1 MIVTLQHR
9 FWFGNTPAQ
18 GIWAKK
24 VFQNVESLEQLETNL
39 EKLAFPK
46 NLDDL
51 FGHDPFGEILGDGW
65 EGFCEILLNIYGIHP
80 DIGITNIKV
89 LPPGTKG
96 CDFAGEGIDRKPG
109 TVQSKY
115 KGKSKAWNIELSEG
129 PDMKLERFLAQS
141 QNEFGV
147 DVSSKT
153 NMLVI
158 TNAVGINY
166 WTADELLFGKVRCL
180 GRDQIKYLVNN
191 NPAFWA
197 MARTMIV
204 TTNPHITFG

>member
-1 MIVTLQHR
+1 MSLQHR
-9 FWFGNTPAQ
+9 FWYGNTPAQ

-24 VFQNVESLEQLETNL
+24 VFQGVESLEQLENNL

-46 NLDDL
+46 NTDDL

-65 EGFCEILLNIYGIHP
+65 EGFNEILLKVYGVHP
-80 DIGITNIKV
+80 DIGIVEVEV
-89 LPPGTKG
+89 LPPGAIG
-96 CDFAGEGIDRKPG
+96 CDFKGKGIDLKPG

-115 KGKSKAWNIELSEG
+115 KGRSKAWQIELAEG
-129 PDMKLERFLAQS
+129 PDMKLERFLLQS
-141 QNEFGV
+141 QNTYMV
-147 DVSSKT
+147 DVTSKT

-180 GRDQIKYLVNN
+180 GREQIQYLVNN

-197 MARTMIV
+197 CARDMIV
-204 TTNPHITFG
+204 ATNPYINFD

>member
-1 MIVTLQHR
+1 MIVKLQHR

-18 GIWAKK
+18 GIWAGK

-46 NLDDL
+46 NPDDL

-65 EGFCEILLNIYGIHP
+65 EGFNEILLNIYGHHP
-80 DIGITNIKV
+80 DVGITNVNV

-96 CDFAGEGIDRKPG
+96 CDFAGLGVDLKPA
-109 TVQSKY
+109 TAQSKY
-115 KGKSKAWNIELSEG
+115 RGKAKAWDIELAEG

-141 QNEFGV
+141 QNMFGV
-147 DVSSKT
+147 NVGSKT

-180 GRDQIKYLVNN
+180 GRDQIKYLVNDN
-191 NPAFWA
+191 LAFWT